1 MFLYPVLIGEFDV
14 HAWHDTPRQTQ
25 NPADVFA
32 KFFLFIFN
40 PLLALLRYN
49 VLYLCVLA
57 IEHCQCTSYSLC
69 ATFRV
74 DVCCVVFKS
83 PIGAALSF
91 TGISSQCLTYP
102 REAGGP
108 VGFLVPK
115 SAKYR
120 CSRATCEWSHTGV
133 CALRSARIAV
143 KSRHLLR
150 VGQSS
155 YYTNAIYDLCI
166 YCNVDHTLRG
176 WWDGPACVMRL
187 WTRTVR
193 DSKPPTAHQEKT

>member
-91 TGISSQCLTYP
+91 TGIY
-102 REAGGP
+102 
-108 VGFLVPK
+108 V
-115 SAKYR
+115 
-120 CSRATCEWSHTGV
+120 
-133 CALRSARIAV
+133 
-143 KSRHLLR
+143 HLLSALLIPAR
-150 VGQSS
+150 L
-155 YYTNAIYDLCI
+155 ADLLDFW
-166 YCNVDHTLRG
+166 YLNQLSTDVHAPRASGRTR
-176 WWDGPACVMRL
+176 ACAR
-187 WTRTVR
+187 
-193 DSKPPTAHQEKT
+193 